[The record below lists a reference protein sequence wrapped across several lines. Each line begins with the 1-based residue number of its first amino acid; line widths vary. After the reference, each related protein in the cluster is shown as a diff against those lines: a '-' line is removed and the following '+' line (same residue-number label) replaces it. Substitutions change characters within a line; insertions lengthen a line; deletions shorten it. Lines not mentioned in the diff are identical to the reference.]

1 MDIANGKV
9 DNTSIDQKQNE
20 VKWCQVKEEL
30 NTENISTPKII
41 AVGGGKGGAGK
52 SVISTITAFWIAR
65 MGNRTVLI
73 DVDLGGANLHTLLGI
88 KSPSKTLN
96 DFITHKFESL
106 EDICIDTGEK
116 NLRLISGASDVLSL
130 ANPHFS
136 QKVKLI
142 THLSRL
148 DTDYVVLDLGA
159 GTSFNVLDFFLIAHK
174 KIVVVTPEPT
184 SIQNAYIFVRNA
196 VYRKLSRLSGKNPSL
211 QALIKIAMDPK
222 NVLKIRTIKELFQFI
237 EESDEK
243 DIIEVLK
250 KEIGNI
256 RLQVIT
262 NMVKKEKEENAGRI
276 VQIVAEKYLTIST
289 SDLGSVSYDKH
300 IGTMVSDMV
309 PLIKLDQSSKA
320 FGNVYEIANKM
331 KRD

>member
-1 MDIANGKV
+1 
-9 DNTSIDQKQNE
+9 
-20 VKWCQVKEEL
+20 VKEEL
-30 NTENISTPKII
+30 NTENTSTPKIL

-52 SVISTITAFWIAR
+52 SVLSTIMAFWLAR
-65 MGNRTVLI
+65 IGNRTVLM

-88 KSPSKTLN
+88 KSPNRTLN
-96 DFITHKFESL
+96 DFITRKYEEL
-106 EDICIDTGEK
+106 EDICIDTSEK

-136 QKVKLI
+136 QKIKLM

-148 DTDYVVLDLGA
+148 DADYVVLDLGA

-174 KIVVVTPEPT
+174 KIIVLTPQPT

-196 VYRKLSRLSGKNPSL
+196 VYRKLSRLSSKNPSL

-243 DIIEVLK
+243 NIVEVLK
-250 KEIGNI
+250 KEIGDIHIGVVTNI
-256 RLQVIT
+256 
-262 NMVKKEKEENAGRI
+262 VKNEKEENAGRI
-276 VQIVAEKYLTIST
+276 VQIVAEKYLTIPST
-289 SDLGSVSYDKH
+289 DLGCVSYDRH
-300 IGTMVSDMV
+300 IHAMVSDMV
-309 PLIKLDQSSKA
+309 PLINLDQSSQA
-320 FGNVYEIANKM
+320 FGNVYEIVNKLL
-331 KRD
+331 RD